1 MGRVINTNEPDKRRK
16 YEMRTIAEILRRISQ
31 KPAVDDESK
40 DMAAAIVFSLRVIA
54 DTVEESVRAWE
65 KLNYWKK
72 ADDFQ
77 EKWWWAPV
85 LGKKLEE
92 LIRAEQWDDLPP
104 QLMKLLPYFA
114 DIEITKFMRAES
126 EWSGRYDALI
136 GE

>member
-77 EKWWWAPV
+77 EKWWWASV

>member
-31 KPAVDDESK
+31 KPAIDDESK
-40 DMAAAIVFSLRVIA
+40 DMASAIVFSLRTIS

-77 EKWWWAPV
+77 EKWWWASV
-85 LGKKLEE
+85 MGKKIEE
-92 LIRAEQWDDLPP
+92 LIRAEQWDDLPV

-126 EWSGRYDALI
+126 EWRGRYEALI

>member
-16 YEMRTIAEILRRISQ
+16 HEMRTIAEILRRISQ
-31 KPAVDDESK
+31 KPVVDDESK
-40 DMAAAIVFSLRVIA
+40 DMVSAIVFSLRTIS

-77 EKWWWAPV
+77 EKWWWASV
-85 LGKKLEE
+85 MGKKLEE
-92 LIRAEQWDDLPP
+92 LIRAQQWDDLPA

-114 DIEITKFMRAES
+114 DIEVTKFMRNES
-126 EWSGRYDALI
+126 EWRGRYEALI

>member
-31 KPAVDDESK
+31 KPSVDEESK
-40 DMAAAIVFSLRVIA
+40 DMAAAIVFSLRTIN

-77 EKWWWAPV
+77 EKWWWAAAM
-85 LGKKLEE
+85 GKKLESI
-92 LIRAEQWDDLPP
+92 IRAEQWEELPP
-104 QLMKLLPYFA
+104 YLMKLLPYVA
-114 DIEITKFMRAES
+114 DIEVTKFMRAES
-126 EWSGRYDALI
+126 EWQGRYNELL
-136 GE
+136 GG